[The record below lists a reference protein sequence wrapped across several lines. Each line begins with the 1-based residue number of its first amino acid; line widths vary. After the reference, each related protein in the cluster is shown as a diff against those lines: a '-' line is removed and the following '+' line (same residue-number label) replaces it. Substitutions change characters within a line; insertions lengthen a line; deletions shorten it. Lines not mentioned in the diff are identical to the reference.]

1 MAHGL
6 NISVGSVLPPPVA
19 VLGAG
24 VIGVVGTA
32 EGADVDGDF
41 GRAVTLEASEFS
53 SVATQALL
61 DALTSTHWAVLTIS
75 SVKYLAFKSP
85 SGDDELR
92 LRDLKSGNK
101 VDVYASAGTSVLMTF
116 TIGAD
121 YDATNKRI
129 QINASADVSSLTDGT
144 NYDLKTNEI
153 VYNEPFLLRSRADAP
168 SDELGDDG
176 TLPDALNG
184 IYQQGNMPV
193 QMVIVEEGVA
203 SAAITAQDL
212 AVATFSTFTVQS
224 AYDAAGLTG
233 AHWALIHEG
242 NHRFLAFQNLATAD
256 IAILQ
261 GLAIGRQITVE
272 PSGGGTVLKT
282 YTIEGAY
289 DSTHE
294 RIEVNMSANT
304 TTLTTSTDYDLQTLA
319 VAAVT
324 AASQERI
331 HLLGRES
338 QDSGVY
344 ALKSASDPKPTILCL
359 GSDLANDRPGGNAN
373 VIASGLVE
381 VAGEMKAIAVLD
393 GPNGTHAEAITFAG
407 DFDSS
412 RVYLVDPGVVTA
424 DGSGLA
430 SPSVAGKM
438 AATPFWESPSNMI
451 LNGVVGMGRLVDKDR
466 ATALNDAYIAT
477 IRRLSGYRLWGNET
491 VTTTNPNFRFV
502 SVQRTADAIEAS
514 LEAAHLWAV
523 DQNITRNYFQQVA
536 QSVQGF
542 LDGLQ
547 SQQAI
552 AGGRCYPD
560 AAKNTK
566 SAVKAGRAFFQVEWS
581 ALYPAQE
588 VNIAIELNDNFL
600 ENVIGDL

>member
-32 EGADVDGDF
+32 DDADVDGDF
-41 GRAVTLEASEFS
+41 GREVTLEASEFS

-116 TIGAD
+116 TIGDD

-153 VYNEPFLLRSRADAP
+153 VYNDPFLLRSRADAP

-176 TLPDALNG
+176 TLPDVLNG
-184 IYQQGNMPV
+184 IYQQGNVPV
-193 QMVIVEEGVA
+193 QMVIVETGVA
-203 SAAITAQDL
+203 VAAITAQDL

-294 RIEVNMSANT
+294 RIEVNMDANT

-338 QDSGVY
+338 QATGIY
-344 ALKSASDPKPTILCL
+344 ALLSASPSPTILCL
-359 GSDLANDRPGGNAN
+359 GSTAANTRPGTLAN
-373 VIASGLVE
+373 VLASGLVE
-381 VAGEMKAIAVLD
+381 IAGKLNAIAVLD
-393 GPNGTHAEAITFAG
+393 GPNTTHAEAITFAG
-407 DFDSS
+407 DFDSA
-412 RVYLVDPGVVTA
+412 RAYLVDPGVVTA
-424 DGSGLA
+424 DGDGLA

-466 ATALNDAYIAT
+466 AQALNDAYIAT

-514 LEAAHLWAV
+514 LQAAHLWAV

-536 QSVQGF
+536 QSVQNF

-547 SQQAI
+547 SQVAI

-566 SAVKAGRAFFQVEWS
+566 SAVQAGRAFFQVEWS

-588 VNIAIELNDNFL
+588 VNISIELNDNFL